1 MKRRE
6 LSLRLAGVAALAA
19 LGLRPGDAAAQG
31 KFVEGKDYA
40 ALKTPVSLP
49 RSGRVEVVEFF
60 WYGCP
65 HCFAFEPVLEPWAA
79 QLPPDV
85 HFRRVAYG
93 FDEALREVHQRV
105 YYTWE
110 ALDVVGTMHTRTFE
124 RFHTQHKP
132 INTEADMLAFAGESG
147 LDVAKVKAA
156 WNGFSMPVKLRQVRD
171 FCESYGVDFVPQI
184 GVQGRYLT
192 APSMAGDG
200 PKALAATDS
209 LIALVRKGG

>member
-6 LSLRLAGVAALAA
+6 LSLQLASAAALAA
-19 LGLRPGDAAAQG
+19 LGLRPGIAAAQG
-31 KFVEGKDYA
+31 ALVEGKDYA
-40 ALKTPVSLP
+40 ALKKPL
-49 RSGRVEVVEFF
+49 RLAASGKIEVVEFF

-65 HCFAFEPVLEPWAA
+65 HCYAFEPALEAWAA
-79 QLPPDV
+79 QLPADV

-93 FDEALREVHQRV
+93 FDEALREVHQQV

-110 ALDVVGTMHTRTFE
+110 ALDVVGTMHTRTFD
-124 RFHTQHKP
+124 RFHKQHKP
-132 INTEADMLAFAGESG
+132 INSEADMLAFAGESG

-156 WNGFSMPVKLRQVRD
+156 WNGFSMSTKLRQVRE
-171 FCESYGVDFVPQI
+171 FCDGYGVDFVPQL

-200 PKALAATDS
+200 PRALAATDS